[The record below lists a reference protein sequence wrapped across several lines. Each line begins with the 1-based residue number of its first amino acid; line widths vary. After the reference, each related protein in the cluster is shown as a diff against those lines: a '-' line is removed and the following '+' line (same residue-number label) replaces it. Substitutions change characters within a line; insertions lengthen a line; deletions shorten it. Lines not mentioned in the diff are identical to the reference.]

1 MIDINNIQT
10 YGIKYA
16 GSKLKLLPYIY
27 EITKDLDITNVL
39 DGFAGTTRVSQL
51 FAQMGYNVT
60 CVDKSEW
67 SKVFGNCF
75 LLTTKPYS
83 YYQTIIDELNNLT
96 PISGWF
102 TQTYSL
108 EESEL
113 NKAPFQYKNLMK
125 LDAIREYIENHNY
138 EEEDKDVL
146 LTSLILGLDKIDNT
160 IGHFTSYL
168 SKWSARSYN
177 DLVLEVPKYNIYKK
191 QHQVIQ
197 NDIFNVVNNQSYDLV
212 YFDPPYGSNNEKM
225 PSSRVRYNGYYHFW
239 KSVILYDKAPVF
251 GKAHRREDSRDL
263 VNPSI
268 FEDYHQDAKGHFL
281 AIKAIEQLLDQTNS
295 KYILFSYSNG
305 GRATKE
311 QLNYIFTKRC
321 ELINIL
327 EIKYKSNVMTSM
339 KWTNEWNKEDT
350 DTIEYLFLLRKKELL
365 I

>member
-1 MIDINNIQT
+1 MTNINNIQT

-27 EITKDLDITNVL
+27 EITKDLDINNVL
-39 DGFAGTTRVSQL
+39 DGFSGTTRVSQL
-51 FAQMGYNVT
+51 FAQMGYTVT
-60 CVDKSEW
+60 CIDKAEW
-67 SKVFGNCF
+67 SKVFGECF

-83 YYQTIIDELNNLT
+83 YYQPIIDELNSLS
-96 PISGWF
+96 PVSGWF

-108 EESEL
+108 EESDL
-113 NKAPFQYKNLMK
+113 KKAPFQYKNLMK
-125 LDAIREYIENHNY
+125 LDAIREHIEKQNY
-138 EEEDKDVL
+138 EEEDKSVL

-177 DLVLEVPKYNIYKK
+177 NLVLEVPKYNIYTTP
-191 QHQVIQ
+191 HQVKQ
-197 NDIFNVVNNQSYDLV
+197 DDIFNVVNNQHYDLA

-263 VNPSI
+263 INPSI
-268 FEDYHQDAKGHFL
+268 FEDYHQDSKGCFL
-281 AIKAIEQLLDQTNS
+281 AIKAIEELLTQTDS
-295 KYILFSYSNG
+295 EYILFSYSNG

-311 QLNYIFTKRC
+311 QLYEIFTQNCKI
-321 ELINIL
+321 LNIL
-327 EIKYKSNVMTSM
+327 EINYKSNVMTSM
-339 KWTNEWNKEDT
+339 KWTNEWNRNNT
-350 DTIEYLFLLRKKELL
+350 DTVEYLFLLQKL
-365 I
+365 